1 MYRVCGTPRA
11 RNDELFGGYSFTR
24 GSTDDADQW
33 KDKRDM
39 MCAKWTFA
47 TEAIARSYGLHISS
61 PYVDPASVDC
71 SNLEIWKISASV

>member
-71 SNLEIWKISASV
+71 SNLEI